1 MRVKH
6 TVIVQIGDDADMK
19 DKLFYTDETLAQT
32 QSDGFQRA
40 ASSKVH
46 VVQAGT
52 EQLPFG
58 DVDAVKGFYLK
69 VDTECIVRLNGNA
82 EDIQLRKAGGASYA
96 KLLME
101 CDLSQLDLIA
111 PADSA
116 VNGVFVV
123 WGDPTA

>member
-6 TVIVQIGDDADMK
+6 SVIVQIGDDTEMK

-32 QSDGFQRA
+32 QSDGFTRA
-40 ASSKVH
+40 ANTKVH
-46 VVQAGT
+46 VAQAGS
-52 EQLPFG
+52 ESLSFG
-58 DVDAVKGFYLK
+58 DVDVVKGFYLK
-69 VDTECIVRLNGNA
+69 VDVECIVRLNGSTDN
-82 EDIQLRKAGGASYA
+82 IQLRKAGSASYA

-101 CDLSQLDLIA
+101 CDLTQIEVDA

-123 WGDPTA
+123 WGDPSA